1 MTVDEPLS
9 LLQMAEYL
17 KCQGYITDDI
27 FQKILQAP
35 RDNQTLKKA
44 FLDAKKKTQNKTKEI
59 VANYGDD
66 SCKPL
71 LQYLEGRNKYILK

>member
-17 KCQGYITDDI
+17 KCQGYITDVI

-35 RDNQTLKKA
+35 RDYQTLKNA
-44 FLDAKKKTQNKTKEI
+44 FLDAKKKNQSKIKEI
-59 VANYGDD
+59 IANYGDD

-71 LQYLEGRNKYILK
+71 LQHLEGRNECILN